1 MKNFKHTK
9 PPLTIEQA
17 FDKIAT
23 LKNSPYA
30 DCSEPL
36 ENLLELFK
44 RNN

>member
-1 MKNFKHTK
+1 MKNFKHPN

-17 FDKIAT
+17 FDK
-23 LKNSPYA
+23 NA

-36 ENLLELFK
+36 KNLLELFK